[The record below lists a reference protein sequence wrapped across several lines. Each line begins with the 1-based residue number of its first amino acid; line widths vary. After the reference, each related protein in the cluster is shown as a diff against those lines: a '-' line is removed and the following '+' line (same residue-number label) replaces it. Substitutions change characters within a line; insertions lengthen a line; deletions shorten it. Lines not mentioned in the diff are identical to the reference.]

1 MPPVNSTE
9 GGAGAGEGAW
19 VKLAG
24 CRGAGAATG
33 IGEANGRAEDCAEVD
48 GALGEAVRMET
59 GTSAA

>member
-1 MPPVNSTE
+1 MLPGCSE
-9 GGAGAGEGAW
+9 GGLETPW
-19 VKLAG
+19 SILD
-24 CRGAGAATG
+24 G